1 MLDNQIKSNLSLLAE
16 TRKELLKTPATT
28 FPASARDVPFDE
40 LLAYAKRISK
50 FTVPP
55 VTNPSRPQEDAPQE
69 GSGDDAEKPVN
80 GASTGEEEAAV
91 QEVTESQYAEGKGV
105 SSLSG
110 EQRDFLDQMSKVQ
123 FVPWPNEEV
132 IRRGGLA
139 QIQIMLE
146 QGADPTS
153 VLSPAEQAAE
163 QQRREEAEIR
173 EKQEEEE
180 KAEQERRRRLDG
192 THRGTKQEHGP
203 SGFQGLD
210 LYDPDEE

>member
-1 MLDNQIKSNLSLLAE
+1 M
-16 TRKELLKTPATT
+16 
-28 FPASARDVPFDE
+28 PFDE

-55 VTNPSRPQEDAPQE
+55 VTNPSHPQGDAPQR

-80 GASTGEEEAAV
+80 GVLAEEEEAAV
-91 QEVTESQYAEGKGV
+91 QGVTESQYSEGKGV

-110 EQRDFLDQMSKVQ
+110 EQRDFLDQMSKVE

-139 QIQIMLE
+139 QIQVMLE
-146 QGADPTS
+146 QGADPAS

-163 QQRREEAEIR
+163 QQRREEAESK
-173 EKQEEEE
+173 EKQEEERM
-180 KAEQERRRRLDG
+180 AEQERRRRIDG
-192 THRGTKQEHGP
+192 THRSTKQEQGP